1 MIYCFYY
8 NKFKDIFDESKD
20 KLVIKT
26 GVHFSMIKYTDAP
39 KGYNLMSNIQKDYI
53 VMQISIYMA

>member
-1 MIYCFYY
+1 MYCFYY

-26 GVHFSMIKYTDAP
+26 GVHYNMIKYTDAP
-39 KGYNLMSNIQKDYI
+39 KGYNLMSNI
-53 VMQISIYMA
+53 